1 MEYLFVLCFAISLS
15 AIAEVP
21 NDAVQFKLK
30 RISDGDTVVTTEDT
44 RIRLWGID
52 TPERD
57 QQHGTDATAALT
69 EMLNNQKL
77 YLETKDVDRYGRTV
91 GVIYTADGDEINLE
105 LVCDGH
111 AWWYE
116 RYAKR
121 ATDCKQCQEEAQ
133 KNKRGLWA
141 EEDPVAPW
149 DWRRRLLC
157 GQLFTRHL
165 TNA

>member
-1 MEYLFVLCFAISLS
+1 MKYLFLLCFAISAS
-15 AIAEVP
+15 AVAEVP
-21 NDAVQFKLK
+21 SDSVQFKLK

-57 QQHGTDATAALT
+57 QSYGSDATEALT
-69 EMLNNQKL
+69 EMLNNQQL

-91 GVIYTADGDEINLE
+91 GVIYTGVGVEVNLE
-105 LVCDGH
+105 MVCDGN

-121 ATDCKQCQEEAQ
+121 ATDYEQCQEDAQ

-141 EEDPVAPW
+141 EEDPIAPW
-149 DWRRRLLC
+149 DWRR
-157 GQLFTRHL
+157 Q
-165 TNA
+165 

>member
-1 MEYLFVLCFAISLS
+1 MKKRLLFPIIFSLS
-15 AIAEVP
+15 AVAEVP
-21 NDAVQFKLK
+21 SDAVPFKLK
-30 RISDGDTVVTTEDT
+30 RISDGDTVVTTEDI

-57 QQHGTDATAALT
+57 QRYGSDATAALT
-69 EMLNNQKL
+69 EMLYNQQL

-91 GVIYTADGDEINLE
+91 GVIYTADGNEVNLE

-116 RYAKR
+116 RYAER
-121 ATDCKQCQEEAQ
+121 AIDYKQCQEDAQ

-141 EEDPVAPW
+141 EEDPLAPW
-149 DWRRRLLC
+149 DWRRR
-157 GQLFTRHL
+157 
-165 TNA
+165 

>member
-1 MEYLFVLCFAISLS
+1 MKKRLLFPIIISLS
-15 AIAEVP
+15 AVAEVRS
-21 NDAVQFKLK
+21 DAVQFKLK

-57 QQHGTDATAALT
+57 QRHGTDATAALT
-69 EMLNNQKL
+69 EMLNNQQL

-105 LVCDGH
+105 MVCDGH

-121 ATDCKQCQEEAQ
+121 ATDYEQCQEDAQ
-133 KNKRGLWA
+133 KKKRGLWVD
-141 EEDPVAPW
+141 EEPIAPW
-149 DWRRRLLC
+149 EWRRR
-157 GQLFTRHL
+157 
-165 TNA
+165 

>member
-1 MEYLFVLCFAISLS
+1 MKYVFLLCFAISLS

-21 NDAVQFKLK
+21 SDAVQFKLK
-30 RISDGDTVVTTEDT
+30 RISDGDTVVTIEDA

-57 QQHGTDATAALT
+57 QRYGSDATEALT
-69 EMLNNQKL
+69 VMLHNQHL
-77 YLETKDVDRYGRTV
+77 FLETKDVDRYGRTV

-105 LVCDGH
+105 MVCDGN

-116 RYAKR
+116 RYARR
-121 ATDCKQCQEEAQ
+121 ATEYKQCQEDAQ

-141 EEDPVAPW
+141 EDDPVAPW
-149 DWRRRLLC
+149 DWRRR
-157 GQLFTRHL
+157 
-165 TNA
+165 

>member
-1 MEYLFVLCFAISLS
+1 MKYLFLLCFAISAS
-15 AIAEVP
+15 AVAEVP
-21 NDAVQFKLK
+21 SDPVQFKLK

-57 QQHGTDATAALT
+57 QSYGSDATEALT
-69 EMLNNQKL
+69 EMLNNQQL

-91 GVIYTADGDEINLE
+91 GVIYTDDGVEVNLE
-105 LVCDGH
+105 MVCDGN

-121 ATDCKQCQEEAQ
+121 ATDYEQCQEDAQ

-141 EEDPVAPW
+141 EEDPIAPW
-149 DWRRRLLC
+149 DWRR
-157 GQLFTRHL
+157 Q
-165 TNA
+165 

>member
-1 MEYLFVLCFAISLS
+1 MKRSILIAITLSLS
-15 AIAEVP
+15 VSAEVP
-21 NDAVQFKLK
+21 SGAVQFSLK
-30 RISDGDTVVTTEDT
+30 RISDGDTIVTTGDT

-52 TPERD
+52 TPERN
-57 QQHGTDATAALT
+57 QLYGSDATDALT
-69 EMLNNQKL
+69 EMLNNQQL

-105 LVCDGH
+105 MVCDGH

-116 RYAKR
+116 RYAKK
-121 ATDCKQCQEEAQ
+121 ATDYKQCQKEAK

-149 DWRRRLLC
+149 DWRRR
-157 GQLFTRHL
+157 
-165 TNA
+165 

>member
-1 MEYLFVLCFAISLS
+1 MKRSILIAIILS
-15 AIAEVP
+15 FSVSAEVP
-21 NDAVQFKLK
+21 SGAVQFSLK
-30 RISDGDTVVTTEDT
+30 RISDGDTIVTTGDT

-52 TPERD
+52 TPERN
-57 QQHGTDATAALT
+57 QLYGSDATAALT
-69 EMLNNQKL
+69 EMLNNQQL
-77 YLETKDVDRYGRTV
+77 YFETKDVDRYGRTV

-121 ATDCKQCQEEAQ
+121 ATDYEQCQEDARKHQ
-133 KNKRGLWA
+133 RGLWA

-149 DWRRRLLC
+149 DWRRR
-157 GQLFTRHL
+157 
-165 TNA
+165 

>member
-1 MEYLFVLCFAISLS
+1 MSSLKCLLVLFIGLSFS
-15 AIAEVP
+15 AIAAVP
-21 NDAVQFKLK
+21 SDAVQFKLK
-30 RISDGDTVVTTEDT
+30 RILDGDTVVTTEDI

-57 QQHGTDATAALT
+57 QSYGSDATEALT
-69 EMLNNQKL
+69 EMLHDQQL

-105 LVCDGH
+105 MVCDGH

-121 ATDCKQCQEEAQ
+121 ATDYEQCQEDAQ
-133 KNKRGLWA
+133 KKKRGLWVD
-141 EEDPVAPW
+141 EEPIAPW
-149 DWRRRLLC
+149 EWRRR
-157 GQLFTRHL
+157 
-165 TNA
+165 

>member
-1 MEYLFVLCFAISLS
+1 MTLKTVVLGLSILLSLS
-15 AIAEVP
+15 TAAEVP
-21 NDAVQFKLK
+21 SDAIQFKLK
-30 RISDGDTVVTTEDT
+30 RISDGDTVVTTEDI

-57 QQHGTDATAALT
+57 QRYGSDATEALT
-69 EMLNNQKL
+69 GMLHDQQL
-77 YLETKDVDRYGRTV
+77 YLETKDVDRYGRAV
-91 GVIYTADGDEINLE
+91 GVIYIANGDEINLE
-105 LVCDGH
+105 MVCDGH

-121 ATDCKQCQEEAQ
+121 ATDYEQCQSDAR

-149 DWRRRLLC
+149 DWRRRK
-157 GQLFTRHL
+157 
-165 TNA
+165 

>member
-1 MEYLFVLCFAISLS
+1 MKKRLLFPVIISLS
-15 AIAEVP
+15 AVAEVP
-21 NDAVQFKLK
+21 SDAVQFNLK
-30 RISDGDTVVTTEDT
+30 RISDGDTVVTTEDI

-57 QQHGTDATAALT
+57 QRYGSDATAALT
-69 EMLNNQKL
+69 EMLNNQQL

-105 LVCDGH
+105 MVCDGH

-116 RYAKR
+116 RYAKK
-121 ATDCKQCQEEAQ
+121 ATDYEQCQEAAQ

-141 EEDPVAPW
+141 DEEPMAPW
-149 DWRRRLLC
+149 VWRRR
-157 GQLFTRHL
+157 
-165 TNA
+165 

>member
-1 MEYLFVLCFAISLS
+1 MKKRFLFPIIISLS
-15 AIAEVP
+15 AVAEVP
-21 NDAVQFKLK
+21 SDVVQFKLK

-57 QQHGTDATAALT
+57 QRYGSDATEALT
-69 EMLNNQKL
+69 VMLNNQQL

-105 LVCDGH
+105 MVCDGH

-121 ATDCKQCQEEAQ
+121 ATDYEQCQEDAQ
-133 KNKRGLWA
+133 KKKRGLWVD
-141 EEDPVAPW
+141 EEPIAPW
-149 DWRRRLLC
+149 EWRRL
-157 GQLFTRHL
+157 
-165 TNA
+165 

>member
-1 MEYLFVLCFAISLS
+1 MKYLFVLCFAISLS

-21 NDAVQFKLK
+21 SDVVQFKLK

-52 TPERD
+52 TPERN
-57 QQHGTDATAALT
+57 QRYGPDATSALT

-105 LVCDGH
+105 MVCDGH

-116 RYAKR
+116 RYAKK
-121 ATDCKQCQEEAQ
+121 ATDYKQCQEDAQ

-141 EEDPVAPW
+141 EQDPLAPW
-149 DWRRRLLC
+149 DWRRR
-157 GQLFTRHL
+157 
-165 TNA
+165 

>member
-1 MEYLFVLCFAISLS
+1 MKKLLLLSGTISFS
-15 AIAEVP
+15 AFAEVP
-21 NDAVQFKLK
+21 SDAIQFKLK

-44 RIRLWGID
+44 RIRLWGVD

-57 QQHGTDATAALT
+57 QRYVSDATSALT
-69 EMLNNQKL
+69 AMLNNQQL
-77 YLETKDVDRYGRTV
+77 YLETKDLDRYGRTM
-91 GVIYTADGDEINLE
+91 GVIYTADGNEVNLE

-116 RYAKR
+116 HYAKN
-121 ATDCKQCQEEAQ
+121 ASDYKQCQADAQ

-149 DWRRRLLC
+149 DWRR
-157 GQLFTRHL
+157 Q
-165 TNA
+165 